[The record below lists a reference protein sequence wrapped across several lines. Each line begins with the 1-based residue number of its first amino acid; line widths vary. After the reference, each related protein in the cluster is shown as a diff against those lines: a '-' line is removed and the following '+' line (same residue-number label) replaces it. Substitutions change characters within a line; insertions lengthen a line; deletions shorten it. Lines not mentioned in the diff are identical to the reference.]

1 MSIQFKSIY
10 PEKSRTASP
19 DDSEAIEIAA
29 TGANYV
35 RAIWR
40 LVSGSGGS
48 SDQTGNLK
56 AQHSNDTVDWDDK
69 LSDQQRLLMCDAQ
82 TSGGLLISVPKAKL
96 DQLLS
101 ELAVSSVETRAVV
114 GEITAEN
121 SGRIRVTA

>member
-56 AQHSNDTVDWDDK
+56 AQHSNDTVDWDDVPGGAFNQVSQGSEFPVEQELIIYPNRK
-69 LSDQQRLLMCDAQ
+69 WLRWSMTHAGTTKIATWGLMN
-82 TSGGLLISVPKAKL
+82 IYHK
-96 DQLLS
+96 
-101 ELAVSSVETRAVV
+101 
-114 GEITAEN
+114 
-121 SGRIRVTA
+121 